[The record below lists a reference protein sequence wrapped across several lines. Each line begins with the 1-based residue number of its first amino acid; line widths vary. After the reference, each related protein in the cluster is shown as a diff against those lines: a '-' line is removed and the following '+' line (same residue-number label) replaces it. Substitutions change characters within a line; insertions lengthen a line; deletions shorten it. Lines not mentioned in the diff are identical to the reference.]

1 MTRQQYERISAPFC
15 APARRRALNIINTA
29 LTGFVYVAFILL
41 CLYLLLTRDMRLI
54 PVLLITG
61 IPFVALSFI
70 RKKINA
76 PRPYEALDIQP
87 LIQKDTKGKSF
98 PSRHVFSAFVIAVAT
113 GAIFLPLGVATA
125 ITAALLMVIRV
136 IGGVHFPKDVIAGAL
151 SGILCGAAGILI
163 CRMLGGAL

>member
-1 MTRQQYERISAPFC
+1 MTKQQYDRISAPFRS
-15 APARRRALNIINTA
+15 PTRRRALNIINTA
-29 LTGFVYVAFILL
+29 STGFVYAAFILL
-41 CLYLLLTRDMRLI
+41 CLYLLLTKDMQLI

-87 LIQKDTKGKSF
+87 LILKDTKGKSF
-98 PSRHVFSAFVIAVAT
+98 PSRHVFSAFVIAVT
-113 GAIFLPLGVATA
+113 TWEIFPPLGAA
-125 ITAALLMVIRV
+125 IAMTAALLMVIRV

-151 SGILCGAAGILI
+151 TGILCGSAGIFI
-163 CRMLGGAL
+163 CRILGGAL